1 MKRVRI
7 VDTLGLRAPRLV
19 EARSIITLPDGTVVR
34 TTSGE
39 RLMLAA
45 WDYRTQGPRFIISE
59 ADGDDAKQA
68 PKQPEQHN
76 DRPAA
81 SLDARINSYID
92 DLLTGDFDATRFAEQ
107 LQALAKRAGN
117 VLALE
122 RTVLQMGM
130 QRLPSEQRDP
140 VKRALGERFGVSPD
154 ESKYDAEAEV
164 QAPRAGR
171 AGPSS

>member
-1 MKRVRI
+1 MKRMHVI
-7 VDTLGLRAPRLV
+7 DTLGLRPPRLV
-19 EARSIITLPDGTVVR
+19 EVR
-34 TTSGE
+34 TLRASDDGVIIVTTTGS
-39 RLMLAA
+39 RITIPA
-45 WDYRTQGPRFIISE
+45 WDYRAGGPRYIVRE
-59 ADGDDAKQA
+59 ANGDDAPA
-68 PKQPEQHN
+68 PKQASAKTQPS
-76 DRPAA
+76 A

-92 DLLTGDFDATRFAEQ
+92 DLLSGDFDATRFAEQ

-130 QRLPSEQRDP
+130 QRLPDDQRP
-140 VKRALGERFGVSPD
+140 IVKQALRDRFSTSPD
-154 ESKYDAEAEV
+154 KSKYDAEAEV